1 MSTTTPPVIGFIG
14 LGFMGHGMAKN
25 IVTKGYQLHVMGHR
39 NRTPV
44 ESLKSLGATEV
55 ANQADLAATCDIIFI
70 CVTGSPQ
77 VEALMRGPAGV
88 FANGRPGLIVI
99 DCSTS
104 NPVSTQALAA
114 EGASKGITFLDAPLG
129 GTPVEAEAG
138 QLLAMVGADGST
150 FAKVEPVIACWAG
163 RIMHLGQVSVGHTT
177 KLINNFVAMGYG
189 ALYAE
194 ALAIGRKAGLT
205 PEKLHQVIGSG
216 RMRCG
221 FYDTFM
227 GWTIDGNEN
236 SHKFTITN
244 AHKDM
249 RYLASLANEI
259 GALSPLQSLVKN
271 SYAAMDAAGQGER
284 FVPMLADFVAHQNG
298 LKGAHEQ

>member
-1 MSTTTPPVIGFIG
+1 MSNPNPPVIGFIG

-25 IVTKGYQLHVMGHR
+25 IVSKGYPLQVMAHR
-39 NRTPV
+39 NRAPV
-44 ESLKSLGATEV
+44 DSLKSLGATEV
-55 ANQADLAATCDIIFI
+55 ASPADLAAACDIIFI

-77 VEALMRGPAGV
+77 VEALMRGPDGV
-88 FANGRPGLIVI
+88 FAHGKPGLIVV

-114 EGASKGITFLDAPLG
+114 EAAGKGITFMDAPLG
-129 GTPVEAEAG
+129 GTPIEAEAG
-138 QLLAMVGADGST
+138 KLLAMVGADDST

-163 RIMHLGQVSVGHTT
+163 KIIHLGPVSVGHTT

-205 PEKLHQVIGSG
+205 PEKFHQVIGSG

-227 GWTIDGNEN
+227 GWTIEGNEN
-236 SHKFTITN
+236 AHKFTITN

-259 GALSPLQSLVKN
+259 GALSPLQALVKN
-271 SYAAMDAAGQGER
+271 SYASMDAAGQGQR
-284 FVPMLADFVAHQNG
+284 FVPMLADFVANQNG
-298 LKGAHEQ
+298 LKGAHEK